1 MKINNKIAQK
11 IEYGVISKAK
21 NKQRP
26 FSNF

>member
-1 MKINNKIAQK
+1 MKRNNNIAQK
-11 IEYGVISKAK
+11 IEYGVVNKSK